1 VSCAILSRSILGGR
15 RGATLIGAVAL
26 LLWAALA
33 LLTTSTG
40 AVPPFQLTTLTFALA
55 FGLALVKWAAF
66 RESPAAYLRQPL
78 SVWAVG
84 VGGLFGY
91 HALYFLA
98 LKAAPPVEVS
108 LIAYLW
114 PLLIVVF
121 SALLPGERL
130 RWWHLAGALAGLLG
144 TVLLVTDG
152 GRVAFRAENALGYAA
167 ALGCALVWSSYSVA
181 SRRFGRVPSDVV
193 GGFCGATALLA
204 LLCHLAFETWT
215 RPSEGEWLAILG
227 LGLGPVGI
235 AFFVWDHG
243 MKHGDIKAL
252 GALSYAT
259 PLVSTLLLV
268 ASGKAPPT
276 PLIGLACLLVVGG
289 AVLASREL
297 WARTRTGLRHD
308 AAGADDR

>member
-1 VSCAILSRSILGGR
+1 VTAGLLAGR
-15 RGATLIGAVAL
+15 RGATLVGTAAL
-26 LLWAALA
+26 LPWAALA
-33 LLTTSTG
+33 LLTTTTG
-40 AVPPFQLTTLTFALA
+40 AVPPFQLTALTFALA
-55 FGLALVKWAAF
+55 FGLAAAKWTVF
-66 RESPAAYLRQPL
+66 RESPAAYLRQPVP
-78 SVWAVG
+78 VWLVG

-114 PLLIVVF
+114 PLLIVLF

-130 RWWHLAGALAGLLG
+130 GWWHVVGALAGLLG

-181 SRRFGRVPSDVV
+181 SRRFGQVPSDVV
-193 GGFCGATALLA
+193 GGFCGATAVLA

-215 RPSEGEWLAILG
+215 RPSGGEWLAILG
-227 LGLGPVGI
+227 LGLGPVGV

-268 ASGKAPPT
+268 LFGKAAPS
-276 PLIGLACLLVVGG
+276 PLIGAACLLVVGG
-289 AVLASREL
+289 AALASRGL
-297 WARTRTGLRHD
+297 WSRRSPP
-308 AAGADDR
+308 

>member
-1 VSCAILSRSILGGR
+1 MSRAILRLSVAGGR

-40 AVPPFQLTTLTFALA
+40 AVPPFELTALTFALA

-66 RESPAAYLRQPL
+66 RESPAGYLRQPL
-78 SVWAVG
+78 PVWAVG

-204 LLCHLAFETWT
+204 LLCHLAFENWT
-215 RPSEGEWLAILG
+215 RPSDGEWLAILG

-252 GALSYAT
+252 GAFSYAT

-268 ASGKAPPT
+268 AFGIAAPT

-297 WARTRTGLRHD
+297 WARSVRPTP
-308 AAGADDR
+308 GAEASRSPP

>member
-1 VSCAILSRSILGGR
+1 LPSSASSTAAPRATR
-15 RGATLIGAVAL
+15 AATLIGAAAL

-33 LLTTSTG
+33 LLTTATG
-40 AVPPFQLTTLTFALA
+40 AVPPFQLTALT
-55 FGLALVKWAAF
+55 FGLAFLVAAAKWAVF
-66 RESPAAYLRQPL
+66 GESPGRYLRQPAA
-78 SVWAVG
+78 VWLVG
-84 VGGLFGY
+84 VGGLFFY

-114 PLLIVVF
+114 PLLIVLF

-130 RWWHLAGALAGLLG
+130 RWWHVAGALAGLLG

-152 GRVAFRAENALGYAA
+152 GRFALRAENALGYAA

-193 GGFCGATALLA
+193 GGFCGATAVLA
-204 LLCHLAFETWT
+204 LLCHLAFERWAQ
-215 RPSEGEWLAILG
+215 PSVSEWLAIAA

-243 MKHGDIKAL
+243 MKRGDIKAL
-252 GALSYAT
+252 GAMSYAT
-259 PLVSTLLLV
+259 PLVSTLLLILFGR
-268 ASGKAPPT
+268 AAPSAT
-276 PLIGLACLLVVGG
+276 IGVACLLIVGG
-289 AVLASREL
+289 AALASREL
-297 WARTRTGLRHD
+297 WAP
-308 AAGADDR
+308 GARS